1 MNFIQIAGHLGT
13 DVETRVTPD
22 GLKVSSIRVATNQ
35 LRAGRDETV
44 WWRVTLWGDRWDKVL
59 PYLKKGSSI
68 IVMGELQKPE
78 IYNNRD
84 GQPQVSLDIRAEM
97 VRFNP
102 FGKGST
108 GEGHQGQQQQQ
119 GGYAPQGQQQQP
131 QTSFGRAPAEA
142 AVSYQDP
149 HHSANIQDDDLPF

>member
-1 MNFIQIAGHLGT
+1 MNFIQIAGHLGS

-35 LRAGRDETV
+35 RRGGRDETI

-68 IVMGELQKPE
+68 IVLGELQKPE

-97 VRFNP
+97 VRFSP
-102 FGKGST
+102 FGKGGT
-108 GEGHQGQQQQQ
+108 GEGQQNQGQQQYQ
-119 GGYAPQGQQQQP
+119 QQQQP
-131 QTSFGRAPAEA
+131 QTSYGRAPAEA
-142 AVSYQDP
+142 AVAYQDP